1 MTRKTTTGGCKV
13 TFTFIRDVQYVGTC
27 INRTFAH
34 CVICGYD
41 GKEH

>member
-13 TFTFIRDVQYVGTC
+13 TFTFIRDVGTC